1 MDDQRLEAMRGAT
14 VDLILSLRA
23 QYLANGASPLKHWDQ
38 ISERIQASIRQT
50 STVDQWCS
58 LMMRQLQLQS
68 PSLNSASSIAALR
81 STVGVHV
88 LAWQRMVANETGALM
103 ADARLLAEQRKLG
116 RENNGPYTIAQE

>member
-1 MDDQRLEAMRGAT
+1 MRGAT